1 MHRDRLPAYY
11 SRLLLAHERNIDIIV
26 QTYDSCLFL
35 VNVTLVC
42 FDTLFAPEVD
52 EAITQILLLRK
63 ALVHRAHGIYVVV
76 ADSVC
81 ISHLGISA

>member
-1 MHRDRLPAYY
+1 ML
-11 SRLLLAHERNIDIIV
+11 
-26 QTYDSCLFL
+26 TYDSCLFL

-52 EAITQILLLRK
+52 EAITHILLLRK
-63 ALVHRAHGIYVVV
+63 ALVHRAHCINNVVV

-81 ISHLGISA
+81 ISHLRISA